1 MAQENGGRQ
10 QKPILVLDKLVKDFG
25 GLRATD
31 RVSLEVMPGER
42 RAIIG
47 PNGAGKTTLFNLIT
61 GELPV
66 TAGHVYLDGEEIT
79 RMAPHRRIAAGL
91 GRTYQITNVF
101 PGLTVQENVQLAA
114 QGLSPRK
121 FILHRGVDKE
131 GPIYEKVLTA
141 LDDLHLSEIKDVVVG
156 ELSYGEQRQLE
167 IALALAGNPK
177 VLLLDEPAAGLAA
190 AERAQIRRLVQRL
203 PRDLTIVL
211 IEHDMDLALGLVDR
225 VLCLHYGAVIAE
237 DTPDGIRQNEKIQ
250 EVYLGAG

>member
-1 MAQENGGRQ
+1 MAQENGDRQ
-10 QKPILVLDKLVKDFG
+10 QQPILVLEELVKDFG
-25 GLRATD
+25 GLRATNK
-31 RVSLEVMPGER
+31 VSLQVMPGER

-66 TAGHVYLDGEEIT
+66 TAGHIYLDGKEIT
-79 RMAPHRRIAAGL
+79 RMPAHRRIAAGL
-91 GRTYQITNVF
+91 GRTYQITNIF

-121 FILHRGVDKE
+121 FILHRGVDTE
-131 GPIYEKVLTA
+131 GPIYEKVLEA
-141 LDDLHLSEIKDVVVG
+141 LDDLHLTEIKDVVVS

-167 IALALAGNPK
+167 IALALAGDPT
-177 VLLLDEPAAGLAA
+177 VLMLDEPAAGLAA
-190 AERAQIRRLVQRL
+190 AERAQISRLVRRL
-203 PRDLTIVL
+203 PEDLTIVL

-237 DTPDGIRQNEKIQ
+237 DTPEEIRQNEKIQ